1 MNLDGVDK
9 KEASRK
15 SAEARKAASDAIN
28 AKGRATDRRKPGE
41 IRTRKDSIA
50 SFCSECIT
58 SYGLDTGGYGS
69 VLNAIRMCTSTECH
83 LYPWRTGKLEVDNG

>member
-41 IRTRKDSIA
+41 IRTRKDSIT

-69 VLNAIRMCTSTECH
+69 VLNAIRMCTSTNCH
-83 LYPWRTGKLEVDNG
+83 LYPWRTGKLEVD